1 MKVSILLLM
10 GWQVADVIKSFWKSH
25 KSATEPLCDE
35 ERHNCCQ
42 QCQDKHIVVSCC
54 SYIVV
59 KICRVGKSTPYLLSY
74 QQCSEQHF
82 RGLQKTQISH
92 LFSALTKWW
101 MIMLMI
107 MMMIASKG
115 VADDV
120 YWQDGVEHLELSVQ
134 WVPDLQVTNRLDATN

>member
-1 MKVSILLLM
+1 M
-10 GWQVADVIKSFWKSH
+10 ADVIKSFWKSH

-59 KICRVGKSTPYLLSY
+59 KICRVGKSTPYLLTY

-82 RGLQKTQISH
+82 RGLQKNTNISSF
-92 LFSALTKWW
+92 LRFDK
-101 MIMLMI
+101 M
-107 MMMIASKG
+107 
-115 VADDV
+115 VDNNADGND
-120 YWQDGVEHLELSVQ
+120 DGDDDDDSE
-134 WVPDLQVTNRLDATN
+134 